1 MTESG
6 SQVAATGIRA
16 ETQHLKR
23 GLTLAPLVG
32 IMYFTV
38 CGGTFGV
45 ESLFGNDGSG
55 PGLGLLML
63 FVVPVIFSVPL
74 MLMVHEMNSMMPHEG
89 GYYHWLKQ
97 AFGPFVGF
105 LGGWMNL
112 VVSWLDASIYPVL
125 GAAYLAFIFPALDD
139 GMTVAGVELPG
150 TMVSFLGGALLIWL
164 ITALQA
170 RGVRLTGLTTD
181 WIGLIILVPLAIMT
195 ILGISNAIGQGVP
208 SLPFLPG
215 DQAVN
220 TDSLA
225 GAFGLGMFVVMWNYM
240 GFELATV
247 AGDEIVNPKRT
258 YPRAMLVVLL
268 LAIATYVLPVV
279 AGLYGG
285 AGADGRYLLWG
296 VEAGDGQT
304 IGTVMTDA
312 GVDTTTL
319 EGWGVDPEGTSGW
332 YLPDVAKAVGDN
344 AAGGPGSDLG
354 NVLGNLM
361 TIAAALSMIGLF
373 IGNSLGASRVPFALA
388 EDGMMPK
395 WLVKVSPRYGTP
407 WVAIVVAGVFY
418 TIFAT
423 NAFEFLVVADVLLN
437 SLVIVACFFAVWRL
451 RVTRPELT
459 RPEIHRQRIPG
470 GWPGLVLATAGPVL
484 VLGIAVYSQIVDVG
498 WDAVTLSIGAIVV
511 GAILYFPLRAYTK
524 PGVPDVDPY
533 HEDAVRPEVP
543 VPAPIQAPR
552 AV

>member
-1 MTESG
+1 MTDSTA
-6 SQVAATGIRA
+6 SVAAVNVRT
-16 ETQHLKR
+16 ETQKLKR
-23 GLTLAPLVG
+23 GLTLAPLIG

-45 ESLFGNDGSG
+45 ESLFGNDGAG

-74 MLMVHEMNSMMPHEG
+74 MLMVNEMNSMMPHEG
-89 GYYHWLKQ
+89 GYYHWIKQ
-97 AFGPFVGF
+97 AFGPFAGF

-125 GAAYLAFIFPALDD
+125 GALYLAFIFPALND
-139 GMTVAGVELPG
+139 GLTVFGLELPG
-150 TMVSFLGGALLIWL
+150 PTVSFLGGALLIWL

-170 RGVRLTGLTTD
+170 RGVRLTGLTTN
-181 WIGLIILVPLAIMT
+181 WIGLIILVPLAAMT
-195 ILGISNAIGQGVP
+195 VLGIANALGRGSP
-208 SLPFLPG
+208 SLPFLAG
-215 DQAVN
+215 DQPVN
-220 TDSLA
+220 GDSLA

-247 AGDEIVNPKRT
+247 AGDEIVKPKRT
-258 YPRAMLVVLL
+258 YPLAMLAVLI

-285 AGADGRYLLWG
+285 AGADGRNLLWG

-304 IGTVMTDA
+304 IGTVMNDA
-312 GVDTTTL
+312 GVDTPTL
-319 EGWGVDPEGTSGW
+319 EAWGVDPEGTSGW
-332 YLPDVAKAVGDN
+332 YLPDIAKAVGDN
-344 AAGGPGSDLG
+344 AAGAIGSDLG
-354 NVLGNLM
+354 NLLGNAM

-373 IGNSLGASRVPFALA
+373 IGNSLGASRIPFALA
-388 EDGMMPK
+388 EDGMMPR

-407 WVAIVVAGVFY
+407 WVAIMVAGVFY

-423 NAFEFLVVADVLLN
+423 NAFAFLVVADVLLN
-437 SLVIVACFFAVWRL
+437 SLVIIACFFAVWRL
-451 RVTRPELT
+451 RVTKPELT
-459 RPEIHRQRIPG
+459 RPELHRQRIPG
-470 GWPGLVLATAGPVL
+470 GWAGLALATAGPIL
-484 VLGIAVYSQIVDVG
+484 VLAIAVYSQVVDVG

-533 HEDAVRPEVP
+533 HEEAITSEVP
-543 VPAPIQAPR
+543 TPVHRPAPRP
-552 AV
+552 V

>member
-1 MTESG
+1 MTDS
-6 SQVAATGIRA
+6 SVAVAALDVRT
-16 ETQHLKR
+16 ETQKLKR

-55 PGLGLLML
+55 PGLGLLLL
-63 FVVPVIFSVPL
+63 FVVPLIFSVPL

-97 AFGPFVGF
+97 AFGPFAGF

-125 GAAYLAFIFPALDD
+125 GAVYLAFIFPALND
-139 GMTVAGVELPG
+139 GMTVFGVELSG
-150 TMVSFLGGALLIWL
+150 TTVSFLGGALLIWL

-170 RGVRLTGLTTD
+170 RGVRLTGLTTN
-181 WIGLIILVPLAIMT
+181 WIGLIILVPLGAMT
-195 ILGISNAIGQGVP
+195 ILGIANALGHGAP

-215 DQAVN
+215 GQEVN
-220 TDSLA
+220 GSSLS
-225 GAFGLGMFVVMWNYM
+225 GAFGLGLFVVMWNYM

-247 AGDEIVNPKRT
+247 AGDEIVKPKRT
-258 YPRAMLVVLL
+258 YPLAMLIVLI
-268 LAIATYVLPVV
+268 LAIATYVLPVL

-285 AGADGRYLLWG
+285 AGADGRYALWG

-304 IGTVMTDA
+304 IGAVMNDA
-312 GVDTTTL
+312 GIDTPTL

-332 YLPDVAKAVGDN
+332 YLPDIAKAVGDN
-344 AAGGPGSDLG
+344 AAGAVGSDLG
-354 NVLGNLM
+354 NVLGNAM

-388 EDGMMPK
+388 EDGMMPR

-407 WVAIVVAGVFY
+407 WVAIAVAGVFY

-423 NAFEFLVVADVLLN
+423 NAFAFLVVADVLLN
-437 SLVIVACFFAVWRL
+437 ALVIVACFFAVWRL

-459 RPEIHRQRIPG
+459 RPELHRQRIPG
-470 GWPGLVLATAGPVL
+470 GWPGLIVATAGPVA
-484 VLGIAVYSQIVDVG
+484 VLSIAIYSQINDVG
-498 WDAVTLSIGAIVV
+498 SDAVTLSLAAIVV
-511 GAILYFPLRAYTK
+511 GAILYIPLRMFTK

-533 HEDAVRPEVP
+533 HEEAITAEVP
-543 VPAPIQAPR
+543 VPAPIHAPR
-552 AV
+552 PV